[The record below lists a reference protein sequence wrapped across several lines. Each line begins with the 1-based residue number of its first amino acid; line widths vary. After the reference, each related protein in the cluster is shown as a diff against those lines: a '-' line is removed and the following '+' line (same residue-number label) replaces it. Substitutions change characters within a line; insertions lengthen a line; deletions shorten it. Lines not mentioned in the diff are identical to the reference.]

1 MPGVTGL
8 GFRDPVPTVGTGP
21 IHVYP
26 TFFYVLYIMKTKSQ
40 WCD

>member
-26 TFFYVLYIMKTKSQ
+26 TFFLGIIHYENKKSMV
-40 WCD
+40 